1 MKALVK
7 VALGP
12 ESMHLQ
18 DMPDP
23 MVRPGHAV
31 IEVKATGICGTDLH
45 IQAGEYPVNPPVI
58 LGHEFSGMVA
68 EVGNDVPTDWIGQRV
83 TAIVYFTTCGVC
95 RFCSTGQWNLCPQRK
110 SVGSGVN
117 GAFARYVLVPARNLR
132 RLPDSVDFV
141 AGAVTEPLACC
152 THGVL
157 EKAVVRPGD
166 VALVTGPGAIG
177 LLTAQIVLAQ
187 GGVVVLAGT
196 PDDEA
201 RLELA
206 TQLGVQHTTTSSP
219 LDLLRDL
226 THGEGAD
233 VVFEC
238 SGAATAARVGLTAVR
253 RAGQFVQLGLFGR
266 PVEIDWD
273 QAVMKEVDLKH
284 SFASTWQSWEYALR
298 LLGSGQV
305 QTRPLVSDVLPLDEW
320 ESAFRR
326 FRQRQGTKFILTP
339 DDRLSCQGLEIPG

>member
-7 VALGP
+7 FAPGP
-12 ESMHLQ
+12 EMMQLQ
-18 DMPDP
+18 DMPEP
-23 MVRPGHAV
+23 TARPGHAV
-31 IEVKATGICGTDLH
+31 IEVKAAGICGTDLH

-58 LGHEFSGMVA
+58 LGHEFSGVVIDVA
-68 EVGNDVPTDWIGQRV
+68 ADASGDWLGQRV

-110 SVGSGVN
+110 SVGSGVH

-132 RLPDSVDFV
+132 RLPANVDFV

-166 VALVTGPGAIG
+166 VVLVTGPGAIG
-177 LLTAQIVLAQ
+177 LLTAQIALAQ
-187 GGVVVLAGT
+187 GARVVLAGT
-196 PDDEA
+196 PDDQA

-206 TQLGVQHTTTSSP
+206 QQLGVQHTTTRTP
-219 LDLLRDL
+219 LELVQDL
-226 THGEGAD
+226 TNGEGAD
-233 VVFEC
+233 IVFEC
-238 SGAATAARVGLTAVR
+238 SGAGAAARLGLAAVR
-253 RAGQFVQLGLFGR
+253 RAGQFIQLGLFGR

-273 QAVMKEVDLKH
+273 QAVMKEVDLRH

-305 QTRPLVSDVLPLDEW
+305 RTRPLVSDILPLDGW
-320 ESAFRR
+320 QDAFDR
-326 FRQRQGTKFILTP
+326 FRARRGVKLVLTP
-339 DDRLSCQGLEIPG
+339 

>member
-7 VALGP
+7 VAPGP
-12 ESMHLQ
+12 AMMQLQ
-18 DMPDP
+18 DMPEP
-23 MVRPGHAV
+23 AVRSGHAV
-31 IEVKATGICGTDLH
+31 IEVKAAGICGTDLH
-45 IQAGEYPVNPPVI
+45 IQAGEYPVNAPVI

-68 EVGNDVPTDWIGQRV
+68 DVASDVAGDWLGQRV

-132 RLPDSVDFV
+132 RLPDNVDFV

-152 THGVL
+152 AHGVL

-166 VALVTGPGAIG
+166 VVLITGPGAIG

-187 GGVVVLAGT
+187 GGRVVLAGM
-196 PDDEA
+196 PDDQA
-201 RLELA
+201 RLDLA
-206 TQLGVQHTTTSSP
+206 QQLGVPYTKTSSP
-219 LDLLRDL
+219 LELLQDL
-226 THGEGAD
+226 TNGEGVDA
-233 VVFEC
+233 VFEC
-238 SGAATAARVGLTAVR
+238 SGAGAAARLGLAAVR
-253 RAGQFVQLGLFGR
+253 RAGQFIQLGLFGR

-326 FRQRQGTKFILTP
+326 FRDRQGTKFILTP
-339 DDRLSCQGLEIPG
+339 DGST